1 MVPSHCRMKAL
12 ISCIPFMVLCIL
24 SACNSTRTTSEPGP
38 VVLEQ
43 RRSLRQQSLESTN
56 PLPRMKAIEQRVVE
70 FATGSVTI
78 QAYAPGGSDLPVI
91 LLLPSI
97 DFTAGD
103 LVTHNR
109 IARSLA
115 VETPAVV
122 VLAALPHQPEATVEF
137 TDEAAF
143 AILDWIPE
151 RISRWGGTPDCI
163 TLIAE
168 GAGARNVLGLA
179 RTSTARGGPV
189 IAGLVLPTPTLQ
201 PGDSADAFGQLPST
215 YILLGADDPSLDQGT
230 GLAKALAASGS
241 PVRSRTQGGLGPL
254 RLDWAL
260 VNTNVNETVLE
271 VAREVR
277 LFFDACRDAQA
288 SATF

>member
-1 MVPSHCRMKAL
+1 
-12 ISCIPFMVLCIL
+12 
-24 SACNSTRTTSEPGP
+24 
-38 VVLEQ
+38 
-43 RRSLRQQSLESTN
+43 
-56 PLPRMKAIEQRVVE
+56 MKAIEQRAIE

-78 QAYAPGGSDLPVI
+78 QVYAPGGSDLPVI

-109 IARSLA
+109 IARLLA

-122 VLAALPHQPEATVEF
+122 VLAALPQQPEATVEF
-137 TDEAAF
+137 TIEAAF
-143 AILDWIPE
+143 AILDWIPS

-179 RTSTARGGPV
+179 RTNTAQGGPA
-189 IAGLVLPTPTLQ
+189 IAGLVLPTPILQ
-201 PGDSADAFGQLPST
+201 PGDSMDDPGELPPT
-215 YILLGADDPSLDQGT
+215 IILLGDVDPALDQGVD
-230 GLAKALAASGS
+230 LAAALAASGS

-260 VNTNVNETVLE
+260 ANPSINETVLE

-277 LFFDACRDAQA
+277 MLFDTCRDGQA